1 MTNGHFSAFRISTLP
16 FVIRL
21 GNFLPISLLA
31 KRLALASALM
41 LWANVG
47 LAQRDLKDIPEPD
60 PKAELA
66 AMLVDPNL
74 EVNLFASDP
83 AMTKPIHMNF
93 DEKGR
98 LWVATSEVYPQIL
111 PGEKANDKVV
121 VLEDKDGDGI
131 AETST
136 VFADN
141 LLIPTGILPGDGG
154 VYIANSTDL
163 IHLSDTDGDG
173 KADKRRV
180 VLSGFGTEDTHHL
193 LHTLRWGPD
202 GRMYLNQSIYIHSHI
217 ETPFGVKRLD
227 GGGIWRY
234 EPRTEELEVLCRG
247 LVNPWGHIFDR
258 WGQSFATDGAGYE
271 GINYVFP
278 ESVFMTSPGATRWL
292 SGLNPGS
299 PKHCGLEIISGS
311 HFPQDYQDR
320 YVTNDFRSHRVCMF
334 EITRTEEG
342 YVSTQH
348 PEIIRSQHT
357 AFRPIDVKMG
367 PDGAIYVA
375 DWYNPIIQHGE
386 VDFRDPRR
394 DRKHGRVWRIS
405 YKGRPTVAKRN
416 YAETSSEEL
425 ISWLEASE
433 EWVRQWSRQELKTRP
448 ADRIIALTRNWIDSA
463 SNPEQRDAR
472 LREAIWLAVAVR
484 RPQAEWVDQLR
495 KSTDARQRSA
505 AVRAIGWNH
514 DEYPQAL
521 VWLTDAIHDADWQ
534 VRLEAVSALDRI
546 GSQEAL
552 SVAIQAADLPLNNFI
567 DFALWSTLNRHED
580 KWLPSISNADS
591 PFRQPKRFLF
601 TASAAKSGSALN
613 LLAQEL
619 VGGKLPAEI
628 QDRAIRVLCER
639 ADPATVGE
647 LLRWLIDNAKDQK
660 WLLAQLQI
668 LKQKTIDRNF
678 VPAKADE
685 SLKNLLSKLQ
695 SSEGNVELQREAT
708 SMIGTW
714 KLAQLSD
721 VLRTSVDASIAEK
734 DNQDK
739 LQSAI
744 ASIYALGSL
753 DKPELAD
760 YLVGLATKQDL
771 STGIRGAA
779 ALSLAT
785 KNVQRSA
792 QLIVAMIAE
801 TKDGTADLAPIDGLL
816 GRQGGPAALQAALA
830 QDVTWTP
837 DSSREVVRR
846 IQAKNIANEELITR
860 VQAIGKLSDSAWKL
874 TPELT
879 KELTDLARSEGDPAI
894 GEQIYRIAELQ
905 CVRCHAIGPAGG
917 QIGPNLVSLGG
928 SSAPDYIIE
937 SLLAPDAKMK
947 EGFQS
952 LVIQTEDGE
961 VLTGLQRSRTEEQI
975 ELLLADGRA
984 VKIATSSIEAIRE
997 GKSIM
1002 PAGLV
1007 DRLDKKQ
1014 LVHLVR
1020 FLTELGRNPAYSVNT
1035 DPIVRSWQSLQ
1046 YSQEAHTLLNRT
1058 SVDAVA
1064 TQDAR
1069 LNWADLTSLVNG
1081 TLPTNG
1087 LPTFQPHRDTPATA
1101 YVRFAIEV
1109 QTAGPVQF
1117 ISSSTKQLPFYLDG
1131 QPKPYS
1137 AEMNMELG
1145 TGIHWIVFGLPKDK
1159 GIDSLKIQ
1167 VQSASGS
1174 KTVVRL
1180 LTIAEALAA
1189 ENAN

>member
-121 VLEDKDGDGI
+121 VLEDKDGDGV